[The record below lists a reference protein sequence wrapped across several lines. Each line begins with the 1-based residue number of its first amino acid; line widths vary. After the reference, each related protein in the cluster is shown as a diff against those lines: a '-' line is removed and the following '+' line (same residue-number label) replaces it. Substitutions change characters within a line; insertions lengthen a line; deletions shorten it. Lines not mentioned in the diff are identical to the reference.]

1 MWSSL
6 FSSDFCKFWLPA
18 YGIVAVSASSSRH
31 PPYALSAP
39 SLSPFPSWQ
48 ICNSVEKC
56 IAFQVVRVVFAW
68 IVGCFLSVFSKY
80 NLYFTERNTLNQAEL
95 NQTKPNLTEPN
106 RTEQN
111 RFKLSSGL
119 EDRKQNGIVNRRESN
134 SESDK
139 NQRFVVLFLN
149 GENRKWSKTTPS
161 CKNLLEFFVLLAKQ
175 TS

>member
-1 MWSSL
+1 MALSPSP
-6 FSSDFCKFWLPA
+6 S
-18 YGIVAVSASSSRH
+18 SSSRH
-31 PPYALSAP
+31 
-39 SLSPFPSWQ
+39 SPLCLVCSIVVPFSFLTNMQ
-48 ICNSVEKC
+48 FCGKMHC
-56 IAFQVVRVVFAW
+56 ISSCSGSFCLNCWLFLKRFFQVQFIFYRTKHW
-68 IVGCFLSVFSKY
+68 TKP
-80 NLYFTERNTLNQAEL
+80 NW
-95 NQTKPNLTEPN
+95 TKPNLTEPN
-106 RTEQN
+106 RTVQN